1 MAIRKGA
8 ANRFAP
14 IKGWVTEGNLANYQ
28 QDVALDI
35 QNMTID
41 QTGLTER
48 RYGFLSESGDQAL
61 LPEFTQNARE
71 RGLISMKSWQGVGDG
86 LERNLLIFHSGNY
99 IYVLEDKSPISFANV
114 ILTINL
120 TQGGIAVDGGV
131 VEPCHISVGINFAV
145 VTNPRINPVLITYD
159 GQEDDGSLILAY
171 RTLDLKVR
179 TRDLLKP
186 FTEGPNYGTAL
197 TAEEEWNL
205 YNSGWPR
212 SARAS
217 NDREGGATSTV
228 TPIKYYFD
236 KRGFYP
242 THSVLYSAM
251 KLSSAKE
258 VAAVGAFSPW
268 EDEKI
273 NFGNTTPPLGRF
285 VHSAY
290 SFDSRSI
297 MLEQLSDREDTDPEF
312 PEGTIPKQLRFL
324 ITDEGETVTWT
335 VRDRPRCSAYH
346 NGHVYFADKDYQG
359 KTRILVS
366 QLVSDFDNI
375 EKCYQDADPSAEEI
389 NDLIATDGFS
399 MFPVGMGT
407 VLNMIEFN
415 RGLMIIATNGAW
427 QIKGTQGGGAT
438 ATDFTIDRVATF
450 EFFSPQSVV
459 DTGAAIILFSE
470 RGIIA
475 IGTNEFGDITSQNLT
490 DATIDE
496 YYQTLPRSVIKN
508 VKGTFVTDERRCYWC
523 IPNPADSLGNN
534 PSDAEFV
541 LVLNMDTGGFF
552 KYTTSGGPVLHLP
565 YTKLTTNVETIT
577 DPITETDG
585 TPITTT
591 GGEVIGTQRIKTTS
605 IKSEVGY
612 FASNYDNGTL
622 INFSAA
628 ALDDTFYDW
637 NNIAGATP
645 TDAKAFIDF
654 AYEYPETMIGAIQMP
669 YVHSFFLSG
678 IRSSTPSIGQG
689 ATYHTE
695 YAAISF
701 NKPESLMIKEYAAAT
716 FVKPEDL
723 LTEEM
728 AVVSFYKPDPLH
740 ITGMVVVS
748 FHKETP

>member
-8 ANRFAP
+8 ADRFAP

-48 RYGFLSESGDQAL
+48 RFGFLSETGDQPL
-61 LPEFTQNARE
+61 LPVFSQNARE
-71 RGLISMKSWQGVGDG
+71 RGLMAVKEWQGVGDG
-86 LERNLLIFHSGNY
+86 LERNLLIFHSGNF
-99 IYVLEDKSPISFANV
+99 IYVLEDKSPVSSANT
-114 ILTINL
+114 ILTVDLREADIKL
-120 TQGGIAVDGGV
+120 DGGV
-131 VEPCHISVGINFAV
+131 TEPCHISVGINFCV
-145 VTNPRINPVLITYD
+145 ITNPRINPVLITYE
-159 GQEDDGSLILAY
+159 GQEDDGSLTLTYRPLA
-171 RTLDLKVR
+171 LKVR
-179 TRDLLKP
+179 SRDLLKP
-186 FTEGPNYGTAL
+186 FTEGPNYGNIL
-197 TAEEEWNL
+197 TAAEEWNL

-212 SARAS
+212 TARAS
-217 NDREGGATSTV
+217 NDREGSATSTV

-236 KRGFYP
+236 ERGFYP

-258 VAAVGAFSPW
+258 VEAVGAFSPW

-290 SFDSRSI
+290 DFDSRSI
-297 MLEQLSDREDTDPEF
+297 MIEQLSDREDSDPEF
-312 PEGTIPKQLRFL
+312 PEGIIPKQLRFL

-335 VRDRPRCSAYH
+335 VKDRPRCSAYH

-389 NDLIATDGFS
+389 NDLIATDGFT
-399 MFPVGMGT
+399 MYPVGMGT
-407 VLNMIEFN
+407 VINMIEFN

-438 ATDFTIDRVATF
+438 ATDFTIDKVASF

-459 DTGAAIILFSE
+459 DAGAAVMLFAE

-496 YYQTLPRSVIKN
+496 YYQTLPRSVIRN
-508 VKGTFVTDERRCYWC
+508 VKGTFVTDERRVYWC
-523 IPNPADSLGNN
+523 IPNSADSNGNYGAD
-534 PSDAEFV
+534 SQFV
-541 LVLNMDTGGFF
+541 LVLNLDTGGFF
-552 KYTTSGGPVLHLP
+552 KYTTSGSPVLHMPFTRLAGEV
-565 YTKLTTNVETIT
+565 TVLD
-577 DPITETDG
+577 DPVTETNG
-585 TPITTT
+585 AVVTTT
-591 GGEVIGTQRIKTTS
+591 SGQQVTTS
-605 IKSEVGY
+605 KQRVVSLKAEVAF
-612 FASNYDNGTL
+612 FASNFDNGSL
-622 INFSAA
+622 FNFSAA
-628 ALDDTFYDW
+628 TLDDTFHDW
-637 NNIAGATP
+637 SNVTGAVP
-645 TDAKAFIDF
+645 VDAKAFVDF
-654 AYEYPETMIGAIQMP
+654 AYEYPETKIGAIQMP

-678 IRSSTPSIGQG
+678 IRSSAPSIGQS

-728 AVVSFYKPDPLH
+728 AVVSFYKPNPLH
-740 ITGMVVVS
+740 VTGMVVVS
-748 FHKETP
+748 FHKEIP